1 MWAPVINE
9 TKKEENGTMT
19 VIEKSAKLG
28 EIPHHIVRQNENYI
42 SESIIEGNVKNIDLP
57 RVSFSL
63 KPGDIILFHQHLIH
77 KTFANNGSKVRYTMV
92 ANYSNPYLRDFKF
105 MNEEEVVIHHKKRTV
120 NAEENIDYIKAFSK
134 KGGIKDFKT
143 IAN

>member
-1 MWAPVINE
+1 M
-9 TKKEENGTMT
+9 
-19 VIEKSAKLG
+19 
-28 EIPHHIVRQNENYI
+28 
-42 SESIIEGNVKNIDLP
+42 
-57 RVSFSL
+57 
-63 KPGDIILFHQHLIH
+63 FHQHLVH
-77 KTFANNGSKVRYTMV
+77 KTFSNIGSKVRYTMI

-120 NAEENIDYIKAFSK
+120 NAEENKNYIKAFSK